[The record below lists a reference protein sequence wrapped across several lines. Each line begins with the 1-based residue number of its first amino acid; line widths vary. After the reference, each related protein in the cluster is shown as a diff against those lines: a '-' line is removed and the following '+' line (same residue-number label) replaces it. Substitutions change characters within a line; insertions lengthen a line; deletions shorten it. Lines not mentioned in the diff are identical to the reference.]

1 MKLTKRCRKLVDSRS
16 SWQEVSSQISR
27 VVEKGAAMGKLPR
40 VDSKADLEEK
50 RVRVPESAVE
60 QLDHLE
66 RLETIGAS
74 DLWKL
79 RQDPCP
85 SLEALATYLE
95 QADLLL
101 SELDKVTRQ
110 EDRDTESIGIG
121 EVTREMRGL
130 ADDLQFNGSGNIQ

>member
-1 MKLTKRCRKLVDSRS
+1 
-16 SWQEVSSQISR
+16 
-27 VVEKGAAMGKLPR
+27 MGKLPR